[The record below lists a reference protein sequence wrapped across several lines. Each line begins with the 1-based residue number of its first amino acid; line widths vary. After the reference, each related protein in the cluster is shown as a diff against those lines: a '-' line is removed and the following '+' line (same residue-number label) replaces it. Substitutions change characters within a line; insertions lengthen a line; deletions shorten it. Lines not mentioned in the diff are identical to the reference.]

1 MERLVVQTTRIL
13 FLILVLATGVGN
25 AQQQPF
31 ATPEEANERIRQLA
45 TAYQARAGDYV
56 IGSGDLLRIDVFD
69 VPDLSREV
77 RVGESGRISL
87 PLIPVK
93 IRAGGLTPIQLEEK
107 LAELLQV
114 NGLVTH
120 PQVTVFVKEHRS
132 QPITIIGAVKK
143 PTVYQVV
150 RHTSLLEALSHAE
163 GLADDA
169 GSVVIVTRSARPNFF
184 SEGSPPEGSGNGLL
198 PGPQAITINLKDLLE
213 SGDPQFNIPMFGGDI
228 VSVPRAGIVYVV
240 GAVQKPGGFVL
251 RSNSEEMTVLKAVAL
266 AQGFKGTA
274 KPGQAAI
281 IRKDPDTG
289 RELEIDVN
297 LKKIMA
303 RKARDVRLYPN
314 DILFVPDSM
323 GKKVLRRAGEAAIAI
338 TTGVIIWRR

>member
-13 FLILVLATGVGN
+13 FLILVLAAGVGN

-31 ATPEEANERIRQLA
+31 ATPEETNERIRQLA
-45 TAYQARAGDYV
+45 SVFQAKAGNYL

-69 VPDLSREV
+69 VPELSREV
-77 RVGESGRISL
+77 RVSESGHISL

-93 IRAGGLTPIQLEEK
+93 VRAGGLTAFQLEEK

-114 NGLVTH
+114 NGLVSH
-120 PQVTVFVKEHRS
+120 PQVTIFVKEHRS
-132 QPITIIGAVKK
+132 QPITVIGAVNR
-143 PTVYQVV
+143 PTTLQAI
-150 RHTSLLEALSHAE
+150 RHTTLLEALSEAG
-163 GLADDA
+163 GLADEA
-169 GSVVIVTRSARPNFF
+169 GSVVIVTRPANLNTPSEASSAKN
-184 SEGSPPEGSGNGLL
+184 ENGSPTGA
-198 PGPQAITINLKDLLE
+198 QTITIGLKQLLA
-213 SGDPQFNIPMFGGDI
+213 SGDPQYNIPIFGGDVI
-228 VSVPRAGIVYVV
+228 SVPRAGIVYVV
-240 GAVQKPGGFVL
+240 GAVQRSGGFAL
-251 RSNSEEMTVLKAVAL
+251 KSDSEEMTALKAVAL
-266 AQGFKGTA
+266 AQGLKGTA